1 MPPRKNT
8 LIYFACVHLLSP
20 FLFIFFIASPIW
32 ASSPERDY
40 WPTDHW
46 RQSPP
51 EAQGMD
57 SEKLLRV
64 IPFIIENLP
73 EIQSLLVVR
82 GGYIVFEN
90 YYGLGMPDRQ
100 KTVHSVTKS
109 VTATLFG
116 IAKDRGLI
124 EDLNLTLPEFFPEYF
139 DVTTDPRKKTIS
151 LKHLL
156 TMTAGLQPV
165 NAKDRNLFLA
175 WTFSA
180 DRVKFTLDLPVVHT
194 PGEIFAYSN
203 PVSHLLAVILEE
215 KSGQRLASFA
225 ARYLFQPLGI
235 DPRLWKED
243 AQGHNTGH
251 GGLYLSTRHMAK
263 IGFLY
268 LNRGLWDGKRIVS
281 ADWIDESTRI
291 QVSAGREYAY
301 GYQWWIRPVTG
312 CHSFRAWGRN
322 GQFIVIVPDLDL
334 VVVVTS
340 RTRLPG
346 KPSAHYAPLFDIVA
360 EAVLEIRCTTPPE

>member
-1 MPPRKNT
+1 MPPRTNR
-8 LIYFACVHLLSP
+8 LIYLVFVHLLPS
-20 FLFIFFIASPIW
+20 FLFIFFNVSSTS
-32 ASSPERDY
+32 ASSLKRDY

-46 RQSPP
+46 QQSSP

-64 IPFIIENLP
+64 IPFIIQNLP

-109 VTATLFG
+109 ITATLFG

-124 EDLNLTLPEFFPEYF
+124 ENLDRTLPEFFPEYF
-139 DVTTDPRKKTIS
+139 DATTDPRKKTIS

-165 NAKDRNLFLA
+165 NAKDRSLFLE
-175 WTFSA
+175 WSFSA
-180 DRVKFTLDLPVVHT
+180 DRVKFTIDLPVVQT

-203 PVSHLLAVILEE
+203 PISHLLSVILEK
-215 KSGQRLASFA
+215 KSGQRLESFA
-225 ARYLFQPLGI
+225 HLHLFKPLGI
-235 DPRLWKED
+235 DPRLWRED

-268 LNRGLWDGKRIVS
+268 LNRGVWDGKQIIS
-281 ADWIDESTRI
+281 ADWVDESTRI
-291 QVSAGREYAY
+291 HVSAGREYAY

-312 CHSFRAWGRN
+312 CYSFRAWGRN

-334 VVVVTS
+334 VVAVTS

-360 EAVLEIRCTTPPE
+360 EAVLDNRCTTNPE